1 MRHTALLIIFS
12 QAIVRAK
19 ANFGSLSALPN
30 FNKGVNWSVS
40 FVNIVPTTV
49 MLQPLFLSF

>member
-19 ANFGSLSALPN
+19 ANFGSLAALPN
-30 FNKGVNWSVS
+30 FNKGVNWSAS
-40 FVNIVPTTV
+40 LVNILPTA
-49 MLQPLFLSF
+49 LLSKFEF

>member
-1 MRHTALLIIFS
+1 MRLTALLILFS

-19 ANFGSLSALPN
+19 VSFGSLAALPN
-30 FNKGVNWSVS
+30 LNKGVNWSAS

-49 MLQPLFLSF
+49 VLQPVFLSF